1 MDEGNILVKFKN
13 TKYKEKILER
23 SFQRDIQREKGDCQ
37 GTIDL

>member
-23 SFQRDIQREKGDCQ
+23 SFRETSREKRE
-37 GTIDL
+37 IVKSPLIF

>member
-23 SFQRDIQREKGDCQ
+23 SFRGTSREKRE
-37 GTIDL
+37 IVKSPLIF